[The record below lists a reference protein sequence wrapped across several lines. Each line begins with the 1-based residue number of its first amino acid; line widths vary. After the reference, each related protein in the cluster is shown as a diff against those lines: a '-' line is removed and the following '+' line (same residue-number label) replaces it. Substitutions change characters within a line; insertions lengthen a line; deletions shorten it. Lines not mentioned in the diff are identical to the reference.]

1 MLKKI
6 GLMMMMVTLSACTSI
21 ETMEQKTS
29 ISKQASWALLPII
42 NNSDTPQAGL
52 RTEAII
58 QSLFLNK
65 GLTQWTL
72 YPATMNNDTLFEP
85 SERKTFE
92 QARDW
97 AKAQGVRYA
106 IAGSVEEWQYK
117 VGVDGEPA
125 VGLTLRIID
134 LNDNTIVWSAVGAKS
149 GLSRASLSGTAQKLL
164 QSLLE
169 DLTLE

>member
-6 GLMMMMVTLSACTSI
+6 GLMAMILVLSACTTVQ
-21 ETMEQKTS
+21 TMTQKTS
-29 ISKQASWALLPII
+29 ITKQANWALLPII

-52 RTEAII
+52 RTEAIL
-58 QSLFLNK
+58 QTLFLNR
-65 GLTQWTL
+65 GVTQLML

-97 AKAQGVRYA
+97 AKAQGARYA
-106 IAGSVEEWQYK
+106 ITGSVEEWQYK

-134 LNDNTIVWSAVGAKS
+134 LSNDTVIWSALGAKS
-149 GLSRASLSGTAQKLL
+149 GFSRASLSGTAQDLI
-164 QSLLE
+164 QSLLKN
-169 DLTLE
+169 LTLD

>member
-6 GLMMMMVTLSACTSI
+6 GLMIMMVTLSACTSI
-21 ETMEQKTS
+21 ETMEHQTS

-52 RTEAII
+52 RTEAMV
-58 QSLFLNK
+58 QTLLLNRGVK
-65 GLTQWTL
+65 QLML

-106 IAGSVEEWQYK
+106 ITGSVEEWQYK

-125 VGLTLRIID
+125 VGLVLHIID
-134 LNDNTIVWSAVGAKS
+134 LNNNTIVWSAIGAKS
-149 GLSRASLSGTAQKLL
+149 GLSRASLSGTAQNLL